1 MSKTLFNTNTFQSKN
16 VRNSDDVGTLKVDT
30 FKATNA
36 ILTNITNA
44 ELQAATAGVATNA
57 SAISTN
63 TTNIATNAGNIST
76 NATNIS
82 NNASY

>member
-57 SAISTN
+57 SAIYL
-63 TTNIATNAGNIST
+63 IATV
-76 NATNIS
+76 
-82 NNASY
+82 